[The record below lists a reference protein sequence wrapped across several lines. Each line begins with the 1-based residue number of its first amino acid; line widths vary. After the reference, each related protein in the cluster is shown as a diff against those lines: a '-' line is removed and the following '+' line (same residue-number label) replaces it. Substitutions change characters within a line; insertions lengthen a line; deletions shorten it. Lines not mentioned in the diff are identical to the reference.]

1 MPDLAKPM
9 RALRNLMLLP
19 LALTLAA
26 CAVGPDYRA
35 PTLAEPAALARAEA
49 ELVTPEAVEREFWRG
64 FDDPLLSELVEEAFD
79 ANHDLR
85 IALARHDRSL
95 ALLRQ
100 SRRDLA
106 PSVTAQGGASH
117 QRASADQMP
126 QATRSQR
133 DFESYDAGVAALWE
147 LDFFGRVR
155 RAVEAQQA
163 EAEASAADVRAMQ
176 VVVVGE
182 LVDQYVRLRGLQEQ
196 LRVARANADNQR
208 ESLALVD
215 ARLEAGRGTEFDS
228 VRARAQLEST
238 LSRIPALQ
246 GEIAA
251 IVHRLAV
258 LTGREPGALI
268 ARLEAPAPLPAL
280 HQRVAVGLPGEL
292 LRRRPDIAAAE
303 RRLHAATAS
312 IGVATA
318 DLYPRF
324 TLSGLLGTQ
333 AASTGDL
340 FGRDSQ
346 TRLVALGVDWSFL
359 DSGRVR
365 ARMAAADADAEA
377 NLARYEQT
385 VLQALEEAE
394 TALARYAQSLREREH
409 LEAAAAAS
417 AEAARQARVR
427 FEVGVIDFLEVIDSE
442 RSRLE
447 AEDGLAQSSVRAATA
462 LVGVYRALAGGW
474 EERMDAPRQA
484 NAEPALSST

>member
-1 MPDLAKPM
+1 MPELATRKRTM
-9 RALRNLMLLP
+9 RHLLP
-19 LALTLAA
+19 LPLFLALAA

-35 PTLAEPAALARAEA
+35 PTLPEPAALVRAEP
-49 ELVTPEAVEREFWRG
+49 ELVTTEAVEREFWRG
-64 FDDPLLSELVEEAFD
+64 FDDALLTELIEEAFD

-106 PSVTAQGGASH
+106 PSVTAQGGAAH

-126 QATRSQR
+126 EATRSQR

-182 LVDQYVRLRGLQEQ
+182 LVDQYMRLRGLQEQ
-196 LRVARANADNQR
+196 LRVAEANADYQR
-208 ESLALVD
+208 ESLDLVE

-238 LSRIPALQ
+238 LSRIPALRA
-246 GEIAA
+246 EIAA
-251 IVHRLAV
+251 ITHRLAV
-258 LTGREPGALI
+258 LTGREPAALV

-280 HQRVAVGLPGEL
+280 PDQVATGLPGEL

-340 FGRDSQ
+340 FGRDSE

-385 VLQALEEAE
+385 VLLALEEAE

-409 LEAAAAAS
+409 LAAAAEAS
-417 AEAARQARVR
+417 TEAARQARVR

-447 AEDGLAQSSVRAATA
+447 AEDGLARANVRASTA
-462 LVGVYRALAGGW
+462 LVGLYRALAGGW
-474 EERMDAPRQA
+474 DERMDEPRQA
-484 NAEPALSST
+484 SVEPALTST

>member
-1 MPDLAKPM
+1 MFNPIM
-9 RALRNLMLLP
+9 RYLLVLP
-19 LALTLAA
+19 LTLSLAA
-26 CAVGPDYRA
+26 CAVGPDYRTPEPTA
-35 PTLAEPAALARAEA
+35 PDSLARAEA
-49 ELVTPEAVEREFWRG
+49 GLVTTEAAERDFWRR
-64 FDDPLLSELVEEAFD
+64 FDDPMLNELVDAAFD

-85 IALARHDRSL
+85 IALASHDRNL

-100 SRRDLA
+100 ARRDLA
-106 PSVTAQGGASH
+106 PSVTAQAGAAH

-126 QATRSQR
+126 EVTRAQR
-133 DFESYDAGVAALWE
+133 DVESFDAGVSALWE

-155 RAVEAQQA
+155 RNVEAQRA
-163 EAEASAADVRAMQ
+163 EVEASAADLRAMQ

-196 LRVARANADNQR
+196 RRVARANADNQR

-238 LSRIPALQ
+238 LSRIPSLE

-251 IVHRLAV
+251 IIHRLAV
-258 LTGREPGALI
+258 LTGREPAALI
-268 ARLEAPAPLPAL
+268 ARLETPAQLPAL
-280 HQRVAVGLPGEL
+280 HDQVAVGLPGEL

-303 RRLHAATAS
+303 RRLHAATAR

-324 TLSGLLGTQ
+324 TLNGLLGTQ

-340 FGRDSQ
+340 FGRDSE
-346 TRLVALGVDWSFL
+346 TRLIALGVDWSFL

-377 NLARYEQT
+377 NLARYEQAI
-385 VLQALEEAE
+385 LLALEETE
-394 TALARYAQSLREREH
+394 TALARYAQARREREH
-409 LEAAAAAS
+409 LEAAAEAS

-427 FEVGVIDFLEVIDSE
+427 FEVGVVDFLAVIDAE
-442 RSRLE
+442 RSLLE
-447 AEDGLAQSSVRAATA
+447 AEDSLARGNVRAATA
-462 LVGVYRALAGGW
+462 LVGLYRALAGGW
-474 EERMDAPRQA
+474 EARIGESVSGSGPGQV
-484 NAEPALSST
+484 ETT

>member
-1 MPDLAKPM
+1 MPDLATRKRAM
-9 RALRNLMLLP
+9 RHLLLLP
-19 LALTLAA
+19 LTFALAA
-26 CAVGPDYRA
+26 CAVGPDYR
-35 PTLAEPAALARAEA
+35 EPALPDSAALARAEPG
-49 ELVTPEAVEREFWRG
+49 LVTAQAVERDFWRN
-64 FDDPLLSELVEEAFD
+64 FDDPLLSELVAEAFD

-106 PSVTAQGGASH
+106 PSVTAQAGAAY

-126 QATRSQR
+126 EASRSQR
-133 DFESYDAGVAALWE
+133 DYESFDAGVAALWE

-155 RAVEAQQA
+155 RAIEARQA
-163 EAEASAADVRAMQ
+163 EAQASAADLRAMQ
-176 VVVVGE
+176 VVVIGE
-182 LVDQYVRLRGLQEQ
+182 LVDHYVRLRGLQEQ
-196 LRVARANADNQR
+196 LRVAQANADNQR

-228 VRARAQLEST
+228 VRAQAQLEST
-238 LSRIPALQ
+238 LARIPALE

-251 IVHRLAV
+251 VTHRLAV
-258 LTGREPGALI
+258 LTGRDPAALI
-268 ARLEAPAPLPAL
+268 ARLEAPAALPAL
-280 HQRVAVGLPGEL
+280 PNQVAVGLPGEL

-303 RRLHAATAS
+303 RRLHAATAR

-333 AASTGDL
+333 AASLDDL
-340 FGRDSQ
+340 FGRDSE

-377 NLARYEQT
+377 NLAHYEQT
-385 VLQALEEAE
+385 VLLALEEAE
-394 TALARYAQSLREREH
+394 TALARYVQALREREH
-409 LEAAAAAS
+409 LAAAAEAS

-427 FEVGVIDFLEVIDSE
+427 FEVGVIDFLAVIDAE

-447 AEDGLAQSSVRAATA
+447 AEDGLAQSSMRAATA
-462 LVGVYRALAGGW
+462 LVGLYRALAGGW
-474 EERMDAPRQA
+474 EERMDEPRQA
-484 NAEPALSST
+484 TAEPALSST